1 VEIVWSRS
9 ADRDVAQVYAYLE
22 SQSYRA
28 ARRFIRRL
36 FEALDTLAEMPRMGK
51 VSPIETEKEY
61 RELVVEH
68 HKIFYYIDENRLIIG
83 RLWDTRQDPTKF
95 FLPKAH

>member
-1 VEIVWSRS
+1 MEIVWSES

-36 FEALDTLAEMPRMGK
+36 FEAIDTLAEMPRMGK
-51 VSPIETEKEY
+51 VSDVETEREY

-68 HKIFYYIDENRLIIG
+68 HKVFYYLEETRLVIV

-95 FLPKAH
+95 FLPRE